1 MGHPIIGPTDY
12 LPVMAEIATHKDLVG
27 KLDIQTLL

>member
-1 MGHPIIGPTDY
+1 MGHQIIGSTDY